1 MKLFEFK
8 RPLLIRVD
16 TFVKGKCK
24 TFTLDESDLSKVVNE
39 LKNMLPKEVS
49 IKLNPTE
56 PLNKVGVQCY
66 EHDGK
71 IKGKYKKFTV
81 YGLSV
86 DEVYEMFIN
95 NLEK

>member
-8 RPLLIRVD
+8 RPILIRVD
-16 TFVKGKCK
+16 TFVTGKCK
-24 TFTLDESDLSKVVNE
+24 TFTLDENDLLKVVNE
-39 LKNMLPKEVS
+39 LKNMLPKEVA

-56 PLNKVGVQCY
+56 PLNKVSVQCY

-71 IKGKYKKFTV
+71 KKGKYKRFTV
-81 YGLSV
+81 YGLNV
-86 DEVYEMFIN
+86 DEVYEIFIN